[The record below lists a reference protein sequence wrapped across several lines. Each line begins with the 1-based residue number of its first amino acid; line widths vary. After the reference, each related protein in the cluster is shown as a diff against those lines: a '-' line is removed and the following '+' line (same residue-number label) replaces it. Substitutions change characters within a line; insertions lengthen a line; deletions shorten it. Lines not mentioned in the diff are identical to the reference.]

1 MGITSFELK
10 LVAAKAAVLEH
21 TIVLVIAI
29 IKVVSV
35 FIVAII
41 IPKMVID

>member
-1 MGITSFELK
+1 MGITSFVIK
-10 LVAAKAAVLEH
+10 LVAAKAAVLKH

-35 FIVAII
+35 FTVAVI
-41 IPKMVID
+41 IPKMIID